1 LSEAKRGERER
12 KVTERR
18 ERHCRLEEKREFAV
32 FWSVPAI
39 WGDDGVL
46 GVRYQRGDVR
56 RVAKEWLSE
65 CVSEGDL

>member
-1 LSEAKRGERER
+1 LSKAKRGERER

-32 FWSVPAI
+32 FLSVPAI
-39 WGDDGVL
+39 GGDDGV
-46 GVRYQRGDVR
+46 RYRRDAVR
-56 RVAKEWLSE
+56 RKAKEWVSE